1 MDLILGV
8 EFRLLICF
16 LKLKLGLLIK
26 KNVKINIYY
35 NLYFKLLILIFCEE
49 IFLILSKLID
59 IV

>member
-1 MDLILGV
+1 MFFKAEIRFVD
-8 EFRLLICF
+8 
-16 LKLKLGLLIK
+16 K